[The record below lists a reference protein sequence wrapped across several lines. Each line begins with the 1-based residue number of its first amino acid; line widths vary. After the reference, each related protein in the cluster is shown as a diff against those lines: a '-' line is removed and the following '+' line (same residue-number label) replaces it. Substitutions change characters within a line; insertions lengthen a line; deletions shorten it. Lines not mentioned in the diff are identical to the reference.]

1 MNLLQHAKCIFLLS
15 LLATLIGCGGSG
27 DGRVVD
33 ETEEQTALKDVARML
48 DDLSKAGEKPPATP
62 ADLEKFVMV
71 YPYANTLMRT
81 KKIEYFLGAAVDGS
95 SPPKQVARQVG
106 ADTAGGWVLLSNG
119 EVKKMTADELKSI
132 PLGGKATKK

>member
-1 MNLLQHAKCIFLLS
+1 MQTARHFLLLS
-15 LLATLIGCGGSG
+15 FFATLFGCGGSG

-33 ETEEQTALKDVARML
+33 EAEEQTALKDVARML

-62 ADLEKFVMV
+62 ADLEKFAMV

-81 KKIEYFLGAAVDGS
+81 KKIEYFLGAAIDGS

-106 ADTAGGWVLLSNG
+106 ADASGGWVLLSNG